1 VKRRAAGR
9 REKIFLIK
17 ATMSDWNARVRGNP
31 YRVLAVPER
40 LSLQDLAESLVESF
54 GFDFDHCFGF
64 YDNLKSWVDA
74 KECYEVFKDLEEEE
88 PRSVVEPSKCKGV
101 KGTKVNEALN
111 KVGKRLLFL
120 FDYGDEWHFII
131 QLKGVVPA
139 EKGAMYPKIMES
151 GGEAPPQYQNES

>member
-1 VKRRAAGR
+1 MRRRVARR
-9 REKIFLIK
+9 RERICLIK
-17 ATMSDWNARVRGNP
+17 ATMSDWGASIRGKP

-40 LSLQDLAESLVESF
+40 LSLHDLAESLVEAF

-88 PRSVVEPSKCKGV
+88 PESMLEPSKSKGV
-101 KGTKVNEALN
+101 KGTKVSEALN
-111 KVGKRLLFL
+111 EVGKRMLFL

-131 QLKGVVPA
+131 QFKGVEPA
-139 EKGAMYPKIMES
+139 EKGARYPKVVES
-151 GGEAPPQYQNES
+151 VGEAPPQYPNES